1 MRAAYRSVDVI
12 LNGSA
17 SEGLS
22 NVLIEG
28 RAAGKPLLASDI
40 PGNRWPVLG
49 DAGDS
54 PMGVLFDPSDPND
67 FVRKAILLVDDAML
81 RRKLGEAGAA
91 YARRMPGPCDEARAL
106 VGVYEAA
113 MGAASLSGRWV
124 QGRAASPQ

>member
-1 MRAAYRSVDVI
+1 VI

-49 DAGDS
+49 DPGYP
-54 PMGVLFDPSDPND
+54 PMGILFDPSDPD
-67 FVRKAILLVDDAML
+67 DLVRKAVRLVDDEML
-81 RRKLGEAGAA
+81 RRELGEAGAA
-91 YARRMPGPCDEARAL
+91 YARRMPGPCDEARGLIA
-106 VGVYEAA
+106 VYEAA
-113 MGAASLSGRWV
+113 MGSRSLAASD
-124 QGRAASPQ
+124 Q